1 MKYLFLIIFV
11 LVVSCYGNDSCDQNN
26 IELVKKYYKA
36 VNSGNVSNPNEIVTE
51 SFTKINNDKKF
62 DETGIQLF
70 VNSIRNHQRDNKEY
84 KFIINDIFGNN
95 DKVSVRWTWESI
107 NIKSDTEK
115 RVVSQGI
122 AIFEIKNHKINKL
135 WQVFDLL
142 DFTKQLTTN

>member
-11 LVVSCYGNDSCDQNN
+11 LVVSCTGNDSCDQNN

-36 VNSGNVSNPNEIVTE
+36 VNSGNVGNPNEIVTE

-84 KFIINDIFGNN
+84 KFIIIDIFGNN

-107 NIKSDTEK
+107 NIKSGTEK

-142 DFTKQLTTN
+142 GFTKQLTTN